1 VERENKGEG
10 MERGREEDVR
20 KGEKGRGKEYKGGVR

>member
-1 VERENKGEG
+1 MRGREGG

-20 KGEKGRGKEYKGGVR
+20 KGEATLREELFT